1 MPEEEE
7 GLAKELKDENVR
19 KVFQRVFDRQTI
31 GTIHSLAMK
40 GNFKH
45 LEFLVS
51 EGKEALVF
59 RAVDD
64 SGSFKAVKV
73 YKITAS
79 TFKNMLPY
87 IQGDPRFKKVRNE
100 KTDIVMAW
108 CRKEFRNLEECA
120 KAKVSAPLPNVF
132 LQNALVM
139 EFIGDKEGNAAPV
152 LKTIVSELDW
162 WDVYRQVVEN
172 FARMVFKAKLVHA
185 DLSEFNMLYQGGRI
199 VFIDLGQAVSLQ
211 HPKAREFLDRD
222 LKNIARFFSKKGVQK
237 SAEEIKEDLR
247 KLKAKELS

>member
-1 MPEEEE
+1 
-7 GLAKELKDENVR
+7 
-19 KVFQRVFDRQTI
+19 
-31 GTIHSLAMK
+31 
-40 GNFKH
+40 
-45 LEFLVS
+45 
-51 EGKEALVF
+51 
-59 RAVDD
+59 
-64 SGSFKAVKV
+64 
-73 YKITAS
+73 
-79 TFKNMLPY
+79 
-87 IQGDPRFKKVRNE
+87 
-100 KTDIVMAW
+100 
-108 CRKEFRNLEECA
+108 
-120 KAKVSAPLPNVF
+120 
-132 LQNALVM
+132 
-139 EFIGDKEGNAAPV
+139 